1 MFRVLRVTGVHI
13 MEGGMV
19 QPGVRNPGCTTSG
32 LHGHRK
38 WSGVDESGNSLKPA
52 PGATDNTRVQPQ
64 VQPPRFHEQDPPSPS
79 RTESPRARR
88 MRARRARHRAYH
100 WAGAVGAGMALV
112 ASAVVTVSVFTLH
125 LGVRPVLTGSMRPD
139 YGPGAVLLTRQVPLA
154 AVHPGMIVLF
164 VPPGDHAEYAHRI
177 TSVTG
182 PASAPIITTKGDA
195 NEVADPWHARL
206 TTPCSAAP
214 HAPAAP
220 RNTAVPIDTHAR
232 SACFIHMHCTEQREG
247 DSNVKTQPHN
257 QEGTRLRQDR
267 RGRALTTSV

>member
-206 TTPCSAAP
+206 TTPSVSQVVGSVPGIGRLLVGLRGTGQIVVALLGGLVAAW
-214 HAPAAP
+214 AA
-220 RNTAVPIDTHAR
+220 
-232 SACFIHMHCTEQREG
+232 
-247 DSNVKTQPHN
+247 
-257 QEGTRLRQDR
+257 LRW
-267 RGRALTTSV
+267 ALTPSSRQPNRRATAGGA